1 VIIAY
6 HINGLSFFI
15 NLNFGGFILKK
26 ERKEKK
32 EKKEKRGKIINLSS
46 PPPKSSHKANAFW
59 WSR

>member
-1 VIIAY
+1 MALVF
-6 HINGLSFFI
+6 SI

-46 PPPKSSHKANAFW
+46 PPPKSSPTYILNVVGEFLIFN
-59 WSR
+59 